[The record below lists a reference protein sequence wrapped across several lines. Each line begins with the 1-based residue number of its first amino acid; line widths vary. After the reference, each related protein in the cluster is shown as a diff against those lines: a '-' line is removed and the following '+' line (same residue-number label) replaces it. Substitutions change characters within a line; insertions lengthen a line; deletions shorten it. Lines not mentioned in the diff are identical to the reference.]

1 MLSHASPWW
10 HGGGIGS
17 VHHAVTHSP
26 LFLSRS
32 SQLKIGSYLKLRCR
46 PLLRVAGALATGH
59 VGVCST
65 CQVCSKVVRV
75 MGIFTTGTGTSSI
88 HIYCHKEHEMRV
100 TSYSNKTQSIKKR
113 SLITTAAALCASA
126 LTAIPSTNA
135 FAPQPSVMGAPSSS
149 TQLAARN
156 GVPIHEDSAESSR
169 RDVLKSSLG
178 GLFAGLTLATNI
190 DVQPASASYSA
201 YTNREKD
208 WDERK
213 KSGGMSSSNDYE
225 ST

>member
-1 MLSHASPWW
+1 MVAASAVR
-10 HGGGIGS
+10 GS
-17 VHHAVTHSP
+17 AACMHHAETDAFAAFSQSIESIKNRVLPEIALPSP
-26 LFLSRS
+26 
-32 SQLKIGSYLKLRCR
+32 

-59 VGVCST
+59 VG
-65 CQVCSKVVRV
+65 VCSKVVRV

-100 TSYSNKTQSIKKR
+100 TSYSNKTQSMKKR

>member
-1 MLSHASPWW
+1 MLH
-10 HGGGIGS
+10 HGGGSAVRRVQID
-17 VHHAVTHSP
+17 HAVTDAFAAFSQSIESIKNGVLPEIALPPPAMLRSWLYWCAGHRP
-26 LFLSRS
+26 RWRLFES
-32 SQLKIGSYLKLRCR
+32 C
-46 PLLRVAGALATGH
+46 
-59 VGVCST
+59 
-65 CQVCSKVVRV
+65 V
-75 MGIFTTGTGTSSI
+75 MGIFTTGTGTCSI
-88 HIYCHKEHEMRV
+88 HICCHKEHEMRV
-100 TSYSNKTQSIKKR
+100 TSYSNKTQSMKKR

>member
-1 MLSHASPWW
+1 MLH
-10 HGGGIGS
+10 HGGMVAASAAQRASCSDAFAAFSQSIESIKNRVLPETALPPPATRSWCAG
-17 VHHAVTHSP
+17 HRP
-26 LFLSRS
+26 RWRLF
-32 SQLKIGSYLKLRCR
+32 
-46 PLLRVAGALATGH
+46 
-59 VGVCST
+59 
-65 CQVCSKVVRV
+65 QVCSKVVRV
-75 MGIFTTGTGTSSI
+75 MGIFTTGTGTCSI

-100 TSYSNKTQSIKKR
+100 TSYSNKTQSMKKR

>member
-1 MLSHASPWW
+1 MRRVQ
-10 HGGGIGS
+10 ID
-17 VHHAVTHSP
+17 HAVTDAFAAFSQSIESIKNGVLP
-26 LFLSRS
+26 EIALPPPAMLRS
-32 SQLKIGSYLKLRCR
+32 WLYWC
-46 PLLRVAGALATGH
+46 AGHRTATGH
-59 VGVCST
+59 VG
-65 CQVCSKVVRV
+65 VCSKVVRV
-75 MGIFTTGTGTSSI
+75 MGIFTTGTGTCSI
-88 HIYCHKEHEMRV
+88 HICCHKEHEMRV
-100 TSYSNKTQSIKKR
+100 TSYSNKTQSMKKR

>member
-1 MLSHASPWW
+1 M
-10 HGGGIGS
+10 
-17 VHHAVTHSP
+17 
-26 LFLSRS
+26 
-32 SQLKIGSYLKLRCR
+32 
-46 PLLRVAGALATGH
+46 
-59 VGVCST
+59 
-65 CQVCSKVVRV
+65 
-75 MGIFTTGTGTSSI
+75 
-88 HIYCHKEHEMRV
+88 
-100 TSYSNKTQSIKKR
+100 KKR

-149 TQLAARN
+149 SSQLAARN

-208 WDERK
+208 WEERK
-213 KSGGMSSSNDYE
+213 KSGGMSSSNDHE

>member
-1 MLSHASPWW
+1 
-10 HGGGIGS
+10 
-17 VHHAVTHSP
+17 
-26 LFLSRS
+26 
-32 SQLKIGSYLKLRCR
+32 
-46 PLLRVAGALATGH
+46 
-59 VGVCST
+59 
-65 CQVCSKVVRV
+65 
-75 MGIFTTGTGTSSI
+75 MGIFTTNTCSI
-88 HIYCHKEHEMRV
+88 HICHKEHEMRV
-100 TSYSNKTQSIKKR
+100 TRHSNKTQSMKKR

-149 TQLAARN
+149 SSSQLAARN

-178 GLFAGLTLATNI
+178 GLFAGLALATNI

-208 WDERK
+208 WEDRK
-213 KSGGMSSSNDYE
+213 KTGGMSSSNDHE